1 MGDDFSK
8 IFFFSGLIAKSSLIY
23 DGDYSYINIYMN
35 MRQNML
41 TYQNVQVLTTY
52 QSADSLLLRFF
63 LIFRVY
69 P

>member
-8 IFFFSGLIAKSSLIY
+8 IFFFSALIAKSSLIY